1 MLGRQAV
8 GVSLASHLLL
18 TVPLVLSASV
28 ANQAAEV
35 SLAAV
40 VILEMHNMVQVEDLS
55 FWVGTVVPGMMLQP
69 WLSY

>member
-1 MLGRQAV
+1 MV
-8 GVSLASHLLL
+8 K
-18 TVPLVLSASV
+18 
-28 ANQAAEV
+28 QAAEV

-55 FWVGTVVPGMMLQP
+55 FWVDTVVPGMMLQP